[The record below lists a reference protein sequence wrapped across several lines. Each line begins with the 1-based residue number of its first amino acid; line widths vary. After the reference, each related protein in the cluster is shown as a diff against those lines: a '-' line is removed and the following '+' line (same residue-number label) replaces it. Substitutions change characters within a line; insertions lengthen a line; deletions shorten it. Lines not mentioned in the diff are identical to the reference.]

1 MNLGLI
7 VVSRK
12 PDVSGAELGT
22 REYRYLDTTK
32 ISTMEKEMNKNEAL
46 AAGYQLLDLATLKEQ
61 LIILGRVVQADAKP
75 GESTRD

>member
-1 MNLGLI
+1 MVAVMERSLSGETGNRRYEYKLI
-7 VVSRK
+7 ATSREETIQK
-12 PDVSGAELGT
+12 EL
-22 REYRYLDTTK
+22 
-32 ISTMEKEMNKNEAL
+32 NEAL